1 MEQIFEFL
9 DNQKYNEAIQLIKEN
24 LAKRDPAFI
33 EDLVPSLNIITSSSI
48 EVAESIMA
56 PLLGILNIDDDVIR
70 YSIILSI
77 RDFVIEHKELIFP
90 YVEDYLKYGTPKK
103 REGMLLLIKYI
114 ADTDPKALKSFYK
127 LLAYELSDS
136 IDYIRKKTVEIL
148 QAIGKAD
155 RHEIE
160 ACIFDYLKA
169 EQEESEKNIADE
181 ELLLEADKI
190 MASIKESTQLKPQDK
205 LVIDV
210 ADKILKKGAD
220 GASKRADNEKIT
232 HAADTVLKD
241 IVGLKALNKEE
252 LEKRH
257 LEAQSKAIKEK
268 LLEDKKKLE
277 IERLEL
283 EAEKEKIDEER
294 LKQEKSHLEKEK
306 TLLEKKMELSQ
317 VKQELELKK
326 IEEEKMKII
335 EEEERRIQE
344 KLKKSEESEESEVSE
359 ENHEDTASNNNQN
372 HFE

>member
-1 MEQIFEFL
+1 MGQIMEQIFEFL
-9 DNQKYNEAIQLIKEN
+9 DEKKYDEAIQLIKEN
-24 LAKRDPAFI
+24 LAKRDQEFI
-33 EDLVPSLNIITSSSI
+33 EDLVPSLGIITSSSI

-77 RDFVIEHKELIFP
+77 KKFVIEHKELIFP
-90 YVEDYLKYGTPKK
+90 YIEDYLKYGTPKK

-114 ADTDPKALKSFYK
+114 ADTDPKALKPFYK

-136 IDYIRKKTVEIL
+136 VDYIRKKTVDIL

-169 EQEESEKNIADE
+169 EQEESEKNLADE
-181 ELLLEADKI
+181 ELLQEADKI
-190 MASIKESTQLKPQDK
+190 MASIKEANLLKPQDK

-210 ADKILKKGAD
+210 ADKILKKGV
-220 GASKRADNEKIT
+220 SKRADNKEIT

-268 LLEDKKKLE
+268 LIEDKKKLE

-294 LKQEKSHLEKEK
+294 LKQEKARLEKEK
-306 TLLEKKMELSQ
+306 QLLEKKMELSQ

-326 IEEEKMKII
+326 IEDEKNKII
-335 EEEERRIQE
+335 KEEERRMQE
-344 KLKKSEESEESEVSE
+344 KIKKDEQEEQDDDIPKNSE
-359 ENHEDTASNNNQN
+359 
-372 HFE
+372 

>member
-9 DNQKYNEAIQLIKEN
+9 DEKKYDEAIQLIKEN
-24 LAKRDPAFI
+24 LAKRDQAFI
-33 EDLVPSLNIITSSSI
+33 EDLVPSLNIITNSSI
-48 EVAESIMA
+48 EVAKSIMA
-56 PLLGILNIDDDVIR
+56 PLLGILNFDDDVIR

-77 RDFVIEHKELIFP
+77 KNFVIEHKELIFP
-90 YVEDYLKYGTPKK
+90 YIEDYLKYGTPKK

-114 ADTDPKALKSFYK
+114 ADTDPKALKPFYK

-136 IDYIRKKTVEIL
+136 FDYIRKKTVDIL

-160 ACIFDYLKA
+160 ACIFDYLKS
-169 EQEESEKNIADE
+169 EQDESAKNLADE
-181 ELLLEADKI
+181 ELLQEADKI
-190 MASIKESTQLKPQDK
+190 MANITESHQLKPQDK

-210 ADKILKKGAD
+210 ADKILKKGTD
-220 GASKRADNEKIT
+220 GASKRADNEEIT
-232 HAADTVLKD
+232 HAADTVLKN

-268 LLEDKKKLE
+268 LIEDKKKLE

-294 LKQEKSHLEKEK
+294 LKQEKARLEKEK

-326 IEEEKMKII
+326 IEDEKKKII
-335 EEEERRIQE
+335 EEEERRMLE
-344 KLKKSEESEESEVSE
+344 KLKKDEKDEQKNDVPKNSE
-359 ENHEDTASNNNQN
+359 
-372 HFE
+372 

>member
-1 MEQIFEFL
+1 MGQIMEQIFEYL
-9 DNQKYNEAIQLIKEN
+9 DEKKYDEAVKLIKEN
-24 LAKRDPAFI
+24 LAKRDQEFI
-33 EDLVPSLNIITSSSI
+33 EDLVPSLNIITSSSV

-77 RDFVIEHKELIFP
+77 KNFVIEHKELIFP

-103 REGMLLLIKYI
+103 REGMLLLMKYI
-114 ADTDPKALKSFYK
+114 ADTDPKALKPFYK

-136 IDYIRKKTVEIL
+136 FDYIRKKTVDIL

-169 EQEESEKNIADE
+169 EQDESAKKIADE
-181 ELLLEADKI
+181 ELLQEADRI
-190 MASIKESTQLKPQDK
+190 MASLNQANQIKPQDK
-205 LVIDV
+205 LVFDV
-210 ADKILKKGAD
+210 ADKILKKGTD
-220 GASKRADNEKIT
+220 GSSKRADNDEIT
-232 HAADTVLKD
+232 QAADTVLKD

-268 LLEDKKKLE
+268 LIEDKKKLE

-294 LKQEKSHLEKEK
+294 LKQEKARLEKEK
-306 TLLEKKMELSQ
+306 KLLEKKMELSQ

-326 IEEEKMKII
+326 IEDERKKII
-335 EEEERRIQE
+335 EEEERRMQE
-344 KLKKSEESEESEVSE
+344 KLRKDEQDEQDEKETD
-359 ENHEDTASNNNQN
+359 DTPKNS
-372 HFE
+372 

>member
-9 DNQKYNEAIQLIKEN
+9 DEKRYDEAIQLIKEN
-24 LAKRDPAFI
+24 LAKRDQAFI

-77 RDFVIEHKELIFP
+77 KNFVIEHKELIFP

-114 ADTDPKALKSFYK
+114 ADSEPKSLKPFYK

-136 IDYIRKKTVEIL
+136 MDYIRKKTVDIL

-160 ACIFDYLKA
+160 ACIFNYLKA
-169 EQEESEKNIADE
+169 EQEESAKKLADG
-181 ELLLEADKI
+181 ELLQEADKI
-190 MASIKESTQLKPQDK
+190 MANITESHQLKPQDK

-210 ADKILKKGAD
+210 ADKILKKGTD

-232 HAADTVLKD
+232 QAADTVLKD
-241 IVGLKALNKEE
+241 IVGLQALNKEE

-268 LLEDKKKLE
+268 LIEDKKKLE

-294 LKQEKSHLEKEK
+294 LKQEKARLEKEK

-326 IEEEKMKII
+326 IEDEKNKII
-335 EEEERRIQE
+335 EEEERRMQE
-344 KLKKSEESEESEVSE
+344 KLKKDEQEEPEKQDDDISKNS
-359 ENHEDTASNNNQN
+359 D
-372 HFE
+372 